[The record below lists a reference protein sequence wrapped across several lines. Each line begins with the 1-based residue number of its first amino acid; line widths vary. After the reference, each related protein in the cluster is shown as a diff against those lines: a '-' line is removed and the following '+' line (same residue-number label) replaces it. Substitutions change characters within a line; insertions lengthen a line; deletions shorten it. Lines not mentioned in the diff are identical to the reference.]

1 MKQILSAALE
11 RDFLGRGF
19 SRRDFGRLAALV
31 TGAAT
36 LPFYNEA
43 ALAQQSA
50 GARLPAGAV
59 KINANENPLGPCPEA
74 MEAMYSAL
82 RQGGRYQYYEAE
94 SLAEAFADA
103 ERIPRDHVLP
113 FAGSSDPL
121 HRVVLAF
128 ASPSRGLVTADTT
141 YESPEGSARFV
152 GAKVSRVPLTKDYAH
167 DLRAMAQ
174 SDPNAGVI
182 YVCNP
187 NNPTGTI
194 TPRREIE
201 YLLAHKPKGAIVL
214 LDEAYL
220 HYSDEPSCLDLTVAG
235 KELIV
240 TRTFSKIYGMAGLRA
255 GVAVARPELLRK
267 IQPYGVN
274 IMPATG
280 MIGATASLKVKN
292 LVAERK
298 KINAD
303 VRAEVLRFLDRRALA
318 YTPSVSNK
326 FQVNVGRPGTEFAKA
341 MAAENVYIGRVWPT
355 MPTWVR
361 VTVGTPEEMQK
372 FQAALVKVMG

>member
-152 GAKVSRVPLTKDYAH
+152 GAQVSRVPLTKDYAH

-174 SDPNAGVI
+174 ADPNAGVI